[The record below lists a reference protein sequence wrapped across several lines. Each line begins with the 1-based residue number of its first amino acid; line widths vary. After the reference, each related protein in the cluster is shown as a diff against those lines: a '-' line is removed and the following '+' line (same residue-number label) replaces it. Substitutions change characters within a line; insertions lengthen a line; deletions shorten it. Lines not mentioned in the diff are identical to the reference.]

1 MTFAISRKK
10 KEKEKEMHPPRK
22 LEEARSMKIERGQ
35 EGMGKDGWKMVVRM
49 MVERSLYYLR

>member
-22 LEEARSMKIERGQ
+22 LEEARSMKREEAG
-35 EGMGKDGWKMVVRM
+35 GDGKGWVEDGG
-49 MVERSLYYLR
+49 